1 VTEPALLAH
10 GVTAKVLAELERDSF
25 ATTSIDRGWAD
36 ANLSGD
42 KLSVSCSWRLECA
55 PQRRPRKKPRRR
67 DRSESP
73 KCSLSSNPS
82 VPRMALRTAG
92 CGHR

>member
-36 ANLSGD
+36 ANLSED
-42 KLSVSCSWRLECA
+42 KLSVSC
-55 PQRRPRKKPRRR
+55 
-67 DRSESP
+67 
-73 KCSLSSNPS
+73 
-82 VPRMALRTAG
+82 
-92 CGHR
+92 

>member
-25 ATTSIDRGWAD
+25 VTTSIDRVRAG

-42 KLSVSCSWRLECA
+42 KLSASCWWRLE
-55 PQRRPRKKPRRR
+55 PRRR
-67 DRSESP
+67 EGIEVSRR
-73 KCSLSSNPS
+73 N
-82 VPRMALRTAG
+82 AA
-92 CGHR
+92 